1 MRQTFKIGTT
11 AAELDQFT
19 ADLRK
24 RRRKYHVTPWASTD
38 GTKPALWAGTS
49 PADRENIRRAAEDA
63 SPYASATGRNSVGP
77 GDLTPPPTPTKT

>member
-1 MRQTFKIGTT
+1 MRQTFKICTT

-38 GTKPALWAGTS
+38 G
-49 PADRENIRRAAEDA
+49 RE
-63 SPYASATGRNSVGP
+63 TGFVVWYFTR
-77 GDLTPPPTPTKT
+77 